1 LRVTIHQL
9 GKAYGYFWAL
19 KDLELQITGGER
31 VALLGP
37 NGAGKTT
44 LLKLLA
50 GLIYPTRGEIRFD
63 GAPLTR
69 QSVSARAAIGLLAP
83 GEHLYDNLTARENL
97 EFFTALYDQHRD
109 PTRPKDAID
118 ETLEAVGLGRWAEE
132 FASTLSSGM
141 KFRLSLA
148 KWKLLKPRILLLDEP
163 YGVLDGGGVDLLES
177 FIRAQSDDGCVVMI
191 ASHHVARVLD
201 LCSRAMILEQGKI
214 VFDELHRQPWDS
226 FTRAFGAFMP
236 SARP

>member
-31 VALLGP
+31 VAVLGP

-69 QSVSARAAIGLLAP
+69 QSVSARAAIGLLTP

-214 VFDELHRQPWDS
+214 VFDEMHRQPWDS

>member
-1 LRVTIHQL
+1 LRVAVHRL
-9 GKAYGYFWAL
+9 AKAYGYFWAL
-19 KDLELQITGGER
+19 KDLEMQIAGGER

-50 GLIYPTRGEIRFD
+50 GLVYPTRGEIRLD
-63 GAPLTR
+63 GTPLTR
-69 QSVSARAAIGLLAP
+69 HAAAARADIGLLTP

-97 EFFTALYDQHRD
+97 EFFTALYAKHRD
-109 PTRPKDAID
+109 IHRDDAID
-118 ETLEAVGLGRWAEE
+118 HTLAAVGLGRWANE
-132 FASTLSSGM
+132 FAGALSSGM

-148 KWKLLKPRILLLDEP
+148 KWQLLKPKLLLLDEP
-163 YGVLDGGGVDLLES
+163 YGVLDGSGVDLLES
-177 FIRAQSDDGCVVMI
+177 FLKAQSEEGSAVII

-201 LCSRAMILEQGKI
+201 LCSRAMILEQGKLI
-214 VFDELHRQPWDS
+214 FDEPRRQPWDS

-236 SARP
+236 GGRQ